1 MAKRLHAADPG
12 QPDVHQD
19 ERRLV
24 LTRQLN
30 AFFARSRLN
39 CAIALEL
46 MRVAHELQVLRAVF
60 DDEDQ
65 LIRHGALAP

>member
-1 MAKRLHAADPG
+1 
-12 QPDVHQD
+12 
-19 ERRLV
+19 
-24 LTRQLN
+24 
-30 AFFARSRLN
+30 
-39 CAIALEL
+39 